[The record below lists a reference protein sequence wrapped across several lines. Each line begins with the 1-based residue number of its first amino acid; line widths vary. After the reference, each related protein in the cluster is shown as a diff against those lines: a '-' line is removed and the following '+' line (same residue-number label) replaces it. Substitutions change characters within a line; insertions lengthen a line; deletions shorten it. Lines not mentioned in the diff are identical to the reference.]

1 MTARA
6 AITAL
11 VAAANVWVAPA
22 APPATAQD
30 EPPPADHVV
39 LIGVDG
45 FDPDYLG
52 RGATPNLDALAAR
65 GASGV
70 TEGVMLPITNPSF
83 TALTTG
89 AWPDRSGNLAYWWD
103 RAANTYRGQTRVN
116 DVTSIAEAVV
126 DAGGTVG
133 ASQYFILQGNG
144 TDYGRAGAVYTQPG
158 GNCDRRFDDALSML
172 RRQPVSSGGSTV
184 PVEEIPTLLAVY
196 CGELDAIGHDEGA
209 ESPNLGPAM
218 EALDVQI
225 GRLLAALDE
234 VGIADRT
241 TIVLTGDHGMSTYT
255 RTFTIPMFNAL
266 SDAGFR
272 PQYLFGAGQSVAPTS
287 NVVLV
292 PAGRSLGIYLAG
304 DLAGDPDALARVR
317 AVAEGIEG
325 TGTILDRDAQA
336 ALRMHPGHGD
346 LIVESEPG
354 WGAGILPPPGPR
366 GDHGSSA
373 ERDAVFVIAG
383 AGIAAADEPVR
394 VRHVDVAPTI
404 AALLGLPPLPDA
416 DGRVLTELFERDEPP
431 VPSTTTT
438 SATSTTTTLASST
451 TTTTSTTIGAARPA
465 AARRATPTYTG

>member
-6 AITAL
+6 AIAAL
-11 VAAANVWVAPA
+11 VAAATVWVAPA

-158 GNCDRRFDDALSML
+158 GNCDRRGLTTLLSML
-172 RRQPVSSGGSTV
+172 RRQPVSSGGSTR
-184 PVEEIPTLLAVY
+184 P
-196 CGELDAIGHDEGA
+196 
-209 ESPNLGPAM
+209 
-218 EALDVQI
+218 
-225 GRLLAALDE
+225 GR
-234 VGIADRT
+234 
-241 TIVLTGDHGMSTYT
+241 
-255 RTFTIPMFNAL
+255 
-266 SDAGFR
+266 
-272 PQYLFGAGQSVAPTS
+272 
-287 NVVLV
+287 
-292 PAGRSLGIYLAG
+292 
-304 DLAGDPDALARVR
+304 GDPDPARRLLRGARRHRPRRGGREPEPRPGHGGVGRPDRPSAGRARRGRHRRSDHDRAHGRPRHEHLHPDLHDPDVQRVVRRRVPAAVPLRGRPVGRPHQQRRPGPGRPQPRDLPGRRPRGRPRRARSGAGGRRGGRGHRHDPRSARAGRPADAPGPRRPDRRVR
-317 AVAEGIEG
+317 AG
-325 TGTILDRDAQA
+325 
-336 ALRMHPGHGD
+336 PGRR
-346 LIVESEPG
+346 
-354 WGAGILPPPGPR
+354 ILPP
-366 GDHGSSA
+366 
-373 ERDAVFVIAG
+373 
-383 AGIAAADEPVR
+383 VR
-394 VRHVDVAPTI
+394 SC
-404 AALLGLPPLPDA
+404 G
-416 DGRVLTELFERDEPP
+416 
-431 VPSTTTT
+431 
-438 SATSTTTTLASST
+438 ATSRLVGR
-451 TTTTSTTIGAARPA
+451 GAARCS
-465 AARRATPTYTG
+465 